1 MWLIL
6 TFVCIVL
13 ELLTTGIFFIL
24 FALGTLFAFIASF
37 FSVSVTN
44 QVVVFAAVTLLC
56 LLFLRPFV
64 RRWLHLDGSGGAGS
78 VPDYI
83 EQNIGLEAPVTE
95 EIVAGGKGQI
105 RIGTEIWTA
114 RAVDNRG
121 IARGRTVRVVRIEGV
136 TAVVEPVGPQK
147 TEEAFQ

>member
-6 TFVCIVL
+6 TFVCIIL

-64 RRWLHLDGSGGAGS
+64 RRWLHLDGDGSAGT

-121 IARGRTVRVVRIEGV
+121 IELGRTVRVVRIEGV
-136 TAVVEPVGPQK
+136 TAVVELVEPQK
-147 TEEAFQ
+147 TEEEFQ